1 MSNKQIAPERWK
13 KFFEEFSHGNQ
24 GRRIKLETVN
34 PESGDQI
41 QFEKSPLLSL
51 VYDSVNTGQ
60 VTVSTKEEEIT
71 HTHTIHA
78 PNTVWEA
85 LDQDGKVLAL
95 EILDEDRN
103 QTILQF
109 QEE

>member
-13 KFFEEFSHGNQ
+13 EFFEEFSHGNQ

-34 PESGDQI
+34 PDSGDQI

-60 VTVSTKEEEIT
+60 VTISASEEEIT
-71 HTHTIHA
+71 RTHTIHA

-85 LDQDGKVLAL
+85 LDQDGKVVAL
-95 EILDEDRN
+95 EILDESEN

-109 QEE
+109 QE